1 MNTHSALDS
10 PRSKIH
16 RALDA
21 RLRPSYLRFLSVTV
35 LVVVGVS
42 ICAMFATSKRGRTVF
57 GPTLGAD
64 FAGFF
69 VAAQILEHGDTTK
82 LYDRDLHFRLYHEL
96 LPNLA
101 ANDAIPYVHPPFVA
115 EALRPLTRVPYE
127 FAVAIWLAIS
137 ALLYGSAVWMLT
149 RSLTGIPRE
158 YRSLILMLALT
169 FAPFIFECWLGGQL
183 SAVGFFS
190 FALAWLAL
198 NRERPVAA
206 GMALGLCFYK
216 PTLLLLVVPMLV
228 VGRRWKILAGM
239 TITGISLVAVS
250 VASVGWDTS
259 VGYLDVLVQFR
270 AAVATAG
277 GGLRTWKYIDL
288 YTMARSLFG
297 TGFPVALVAFVC
309 LSALPVAWL
318 ARAWWRWPSMEA
330 RQRQWLWAAT
340 LAWSPVVNVYVGVYD
355 SILVVQ
361 SALLAADLLFREH
374 RSETPLL
381 TSGLAYVALAI
392 AASAWVSQYIAR
404 VSGVQVYTLAL
415 AGLGV
420 FLLRRVQGTG
430 AGKVGGRVE

>member
-1 MNTHSALDS
+1 MNTDSAFEA
-10 PRSKIH
+10 PRSKFR

-21 RLRPSYLRFLSVTV
+21 RLRPGYLRFLSVTV

-42 ICAMFATSKRGRTVF
+42 VFAMFATSKRGRTVF

-69 VAAQILEHGDTTK
+69 VAAQILDHGDTTK

-96 LPNLA
+96 LPNLPA
-101 ANDAIPYVHPPFVA
+101 DEAIPYVHPPFVA

-158 YRSLILMLALT
+158 HRSLILLLALS

-206 GMALGLCFYK
+206 GMALGLCLYK

-228 VGRRWKILAGM
+228 IGRRWRMLAGM
-239 TITGISLVAVS
+239 TITGVALALAS
-250 VASVGWDTS
+250 IASVGWETS
-259 VGYLDVLVQFR
+259 LAYLDVLVQFR

-277 GGLRTWKYIDL
+277 SGLRTWKYIDL
-288 YTMARSLFG
+288 YTMSRSLFG
-297 TGFPVALVAFVC
+297 TGSRVALVAFIC
-309 LSALPVAWL
+309 LSAVPLAWL
-318 ARAWWRWPSMEA
+318 ARAWWRWSSVDA

-361 SALLAADLLFREH
+361 STLLAADLLWREH
-374 RSETPLL
+374 RSETPLI
-381 TSGLAYVALAI
+381 TSGLAYVALAV
-392 AASAWVSQYIAR
+392 AASAWVSQHLAR
-404 VSGVQVYTLAL
+404 VSGVQIYTLAL

-420 FLLRRVQGTG
+420 FLLRRLQWT
-430 AGKVGGRVE
+430 ANIRR